1 MVCPRRH
8 DVRRI
13 AELACRNSRT
23 MNMPMHTRPRHCRL
37 IVGSWRLAYR
47 EDIMKGSSIC
57 R

>member
-1 MVCPRRH
+1 
-8 DVRRI
+8 
-13 AELACRNSRT
+13 